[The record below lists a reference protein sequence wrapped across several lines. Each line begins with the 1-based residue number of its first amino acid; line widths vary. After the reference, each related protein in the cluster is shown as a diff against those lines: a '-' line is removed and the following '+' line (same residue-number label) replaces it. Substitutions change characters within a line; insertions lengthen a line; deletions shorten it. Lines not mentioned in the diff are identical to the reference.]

1 MSVASGQALQV
12 VDNQNG
18 TMSLFWP
25 AFAGTV
31 IPDSYNV
38 YVNGVLN
45 QNVAARTAVVSGLT
59 RASYSSGAVAAIPNN
74 SARPQNMPP
83 NGVVTPPGKYDF
95 KVVAVKTGVEIA
107 ATLDR
112 IVTVSP
118 TSTMLV
124 TSMRQIFPFPNT
136 GLN

>member
-12 VDNQNG
+12 VDNQQG
-18 TMSLFWP
+18 TMTLFWP

-31 IPDSYNV
+31 VPDSYNV
-38 YVNGVLN
+38 YLNGILN
-45 QNVAARTAVVSGLT
+45 QNVAARTAVVTGLT
-59 RASYSSGAVAAIPNN
+59 RAAYSSSTVAATPNN

-83 NGVVTPPGKYDF
+83 HGIVTPPGKYDF

-118 TSTMLV
+118 TSMMLV
-124 TSMRQIFPFPNT
+124 TPMPRVFPFPNT
-136 GLN
+136 GLD